1 MDSNFG
7 ISLHFRVFPFP
18 QHEMGGEVQVLALN
32 CDSELPSEF

>member
-7 ISLHFRVFPFP
+7 ISLHFPVFPFP
-18 QHEMGGEVQVLALN
+18 QHEMSREVQVLALN